1 MLKLFGALCGDA
13 KGVEA
18 RAVQVVA
25 AGVNFCVFG
34 GHPSREEVKERERG
48 RKVCVVQLGPVRAQK
63 HPRKISLAEVS
74 QVFGGCCCGVVS

>member
-13 KGVEA
+13 KGVVA

-34 GHPSREEVKERERG
+34 GHPSREEVKEREREG
-48 RKVCVVQLGPVRAQK
+48 ERCV
-63 HPRKISLAEVS
+63 
-74 QVFGGCCCGVVS
+74 